1 MKLSKE
7 ELQFLYDILVLSE
20 NEGLVHPGA
29 GEDTLDG
36 MLIKIGVELH
46 EGSLTKKKEGG
57 GAINQF
63 LIN

>member
-7 ELQFLYDILVLSE
+7 ELQFLYDILVLAE
-20 NEGLVHPGA
+20 NEGLVHPGV

-36 MLIKIGVELH
+36 LFIKIGVELH
-46 EGSLTKKKEGG
+46 EGSLPKKKEGSG
-57 GAINQF
+57 NISQF